1 MKMATT
7 ICAEVPAVALEAPP
21 KWRAGSVSDR
31 SPPVADAPGSPAFAR
46 LRAADYLELTK
57 PRVAVL
63 VLVTVAV
70 GVLLAAGRSVDLLL
84 LFHAVAGTALV
95 AAGASALNQLLERH
109 RDARMAR
116 TENRPLPTG
125 RLQPVEVLLFGVVL
139 AVAGIAYL
147 ALLLPTITAAVVAAV
162 TFVGYVAVYTP
173 LKPVTTLNTLVG
185 AIPGAL
191 PPVIGWT
198 AVRGEV
204 GPEALALFAI
214 VFLWQLPHF
223 LAIAWIYR
231 DDYARAG
238 YRMVP
243 VADPDGTQTAQRMAA
258 YCLLLIP
265 ASLLPV
271 FLGPAHVPYV
281 AGAVVL
287 GLGFLARA
295 LAFGSQRTDRHARK
309 VLRASLLY
317 LPALFALLLL
327 DRVLF

>member
-1 MKMATT
+1 
-7 ICAEVPAVALEAPP
+7 
-21 KWRAGSVSDR
+21 
-31 SPPVADAPGSPAFAR
+31 
-46 LRAADYLELTK
+46 
-57 PRVAVL
+57 
-63 VLVTVAV
+63 
-70 GVLLAAGRSVDLLL
+70 
-84 LFHAVAGTALV
+84 
-95 AAGASALNQLLERH
+95 
-109 RDARMAR
+109 MAR
-116 TENRPLPTG
+116 TENRPLPAG
-125 RLQPVEVLLFGVVL
+125 RLQPVEVLLFGLTL
-139 AVAGIAYL
+139 AVAGLAYL

-238 YRMVP
+238 YRMLP
-243 VADPDGTQTAQRMAA
+243 VVDPDGSRTARRMAA
-258 YCLLLIP
+258 YCVLLI
-265 ASLLPV
+265 AVSLGPV
-271 FLGPAHVPYV
+271 FLGTAHGLYL
-281 AGAVVL
+281 AGAVLL

-295 LAFGSQRTDRHARK
+295 LAFGAERSDRQARK
-309 VLRASLLY
+309 VLRSSLLY
-317 LPALFALLLL
+317 LPALLALLLV
-327 DRVLF
+327 DRALS